1 MEMVLEILKTA
12 TRNIDILTEKFIL
25 IKYVT
30 QRPEV
35 SKSIQAYRTTTYF
48 TFFRIM
54 GQYSVYFDKCK
65 GVLYLRE
72 YMRALATPRPLSYI

>member
-48 TFFRIM
+48 TFFRIIYNT
-54 GQYSVYFDKCK
+54 QSTLTSVRVCC
-65 GVLYLRE
+65 
-72 YMRALATPRPLSYI
+72 I